1 MAIEGCGSGTIVL
14 MVAKEYNS
22 SSTRLMVA
30 EGCNSGTTRLMVAE
44 GCNSGT
50 NGLMVV
56 KGCNS
61 GTIGLMVAEGCD
73 SDTTGLMVAEGC
85 NSSTTGLMAAKGMP
99 QEYMLVDHACP
110 ARGYLGLRRL
120 HVCKFTL
127 QTVACRTGNSGN
139 SRSSSFAPLIP
150 LIRSDVLSGSS
161 SVKVVPSAN
170 SEGTQSEGPK
180 ASVSGSL
187 CSRIPS
193 RQTPSYKE
201 ILRGPSGV
209 RFQTRRLLV
218 DPEVGQGSASK
229 FGQGVLHPNLAKD
242 LYTLPSE
249 ILMTQAKKQIVAVAT
264 VRQQADELQ
273 ANNAN
278 LRSGLDELTNRVKQ
292 VDKELNELRAGLAES
307 QMKE

>member
-1 MAIEGCGSGTIVL
+1 MVAEGCNSGTTGLMAVEGCGSGTIVL

-44 GCNSGT
+44 GCNSGM
-50 NGLMVV
+50 NRLMVV

-73 SDTTGLMVAEGC
+73 SGTTGLMVAEGC

-120 HVCKFTL
+120 HACRFTL

-139 SRSSSFAPLIP
+139 SRLGPTSSSFAPLIP

-161 SVKVVPSAN
+161 SVKVVPSAS

-201 ILRGPSGV
+201 ILRCHGFERSVQEAWDVEREKCSNCWSREFTSGGGSNP
-209 RFQTRRLLV
+209 RGDFGKEARR
-218 DPEVGQGSASK
+218 EFGSRP
-229 FGQGVLHPNLAKD
+229 GGC
-242 LYTLPSE
+242 
-249 ILMTQAKKQIVAVAT
+249 
-264 VRQQADELQ
+264 
-273 ANNAN
+273 
-278 LRSGLDELTNRVKQ
+278 
-292 VDKELNELRAGLAES
+292 
-307 QMKE
+307 